1 MKNHIFQVCF
11 IILAIGIVP
20 GILAETI
27 ILRSGK
33 SIQGKVLGHDSESVT
48 VNVDGTTQTI
58 PKTNIYKVIFS
69 NNKADINKYAP
80 KSKIDSDLSDIDIDE
95 SADKKEL
102 TTKLTQL
109 EKKIDRLEKKITRL
123 REKIAR
129 LRMKIKEKQEEEA
142 KGKKS

>member
-1 MKNHIFQVCF
+1 MKNRIFQVCF
-11 IILAIGIVP
+11 IILVIGMVP
-20 GILAETI
+20 GIFAETI

-69 NNKADINKYAP
+69 NNKAEISKYAP
-80 KSKIDSDLSDIDIDE
+80 KSKIDSDLSDVDIDE